1 MRGFALI
8 EVRGEADILSPKVSP
23 GANAKWIV
31 NEEQTCPNHRPAEQ
45 VSNARW
51 MAAESTIRFAG
62 AFGAMHIRRTDSSK
76 ENRRCH
82 IRKARHPY

>member
-8 EVRGEADILSPKVSP
+8 EVRGEADILSPNVSP
-23 GANAKWIV
+23 GVSVKWIV

-51 MAAESTIRFAG
+51 MAGESTIRFTG
-62 AFGAMHIRRTDSSK
+62 AFGGVRQVRAFFTGYG
-76 ENRRCH
+76 
-82 IRKARHPY
+82 PYKT

>member
-8 EVRGEADILSPKVSP
+8 EVRGEADILSSNVSP
-23 GANAKWIV
+23 GASVKWIV

-51 MAAESTIRFAG
+51 MAGESTIRFTG
-62 AFGAMHIRRTDSSK
+62 AFGGVRQVRAFFTGYG
-76 ENRRCH
+76 
-82 IRKARHPY
+82 PYKT

>member
-8 EVRGEADILSPKVSP
+8 EVRGEADILSPNVSP

-31 NEEQTCPNHRPAEQ
+31 NEEQTCPNHRPAEP

-51 MAAESTIRFAG
+51 MAGESTIRFAG
-62 AFGAMHIRRTDSSK
+62 AFGAMRQVHAFFTGYGPYRT
-76 ENRRCH
+76 
-82 IRKARHPY
+82 